1 MNIVVARTGHV
12 GVVLGP
18 QWEDQL
24 LLAMKGSVAA
34 FLPGVVWKASQCG
47 WLKIG
52 KTDRG
57 LDVWEK
63 PTGELM
69 VIRPGVEP
77 LVPASRRRAHAEARP
92 RASAALW
99 IKV

>member
-1 MNIVVARTGHV
+1 MEG
-12 GVVLGP
+12 
-18 QWEDQL
+18 QL
-24 LLAMKGSVAA
+24 LLAMRGSVVA
-34 FLPGVVWKASQCG
+34 FLPSVVWKASQCG

-52 KTDRG
+52 KTERG

-77 LVPASRRRAHAEARP
+77 LVPALRLRGCTQP
-92 RASAALW
+92 RARISAPPW
-99 IKV
+99 IRV

>member
-1 MNIVVARTGHV
+1 MG
-12 GVVLGP
+12 
-18 QWEDQL
+18 DKL
-24 LLAMKGSVAA
+24 LLAMRGSVAA

-77 LVPASRRRAHAEARP
+77 LVPVSRRRLRLEVHP
-92 RASAALW
+92 RDSLVSW